1 MFSLASRLQSLRRL
15 LRRRGASAAEAED
28 LVQEAVLRL
37 HIYTREGG
45 EVRNP
50 NAFLIRTALNLA
62 VDAHRRSRGDL
73 YEREPV
79 DELNLID
86 LSPAPDEILAAE
98 QRLRRMKDALDRV
111 NPKTREVFFMHR
123 LQGFSHAEIA
133 QQLRISVS
141 SVEKHI
147 ASAVTLLAIQRQRE

>member
-1 MFSLASRLQSLRRL
+1 MPSLASRLRSLRRF
-15 LRRRGASAAEAED
+15 LRCRGASAAEADD

-37 HIYTREGG
+37 HTYTRAGG

-62 VDAHRRSRGDL
+62 IDAHRRARETL
-73 YEREPV
+73 YEPAPI

-86 LSPAPDEILAAE
+86 LSPTPDEICAAE
-98 QRLRRMKDALDRV
+98 QRFRRMKETLDRV
-111 NPKTREVFFMHR
+111 NPRTRAVFFMHR

-133 QQLRISVS
+133 KQLGISVS